1 MSELLRFG
9 VSMDARLLHQFDEL
23 IGRKGYG
30 NRSEAVRDLVRN
42 TLVEDRW
49 ARDDEEVVGT
59 VTIVYDHHTRELAE
73 KLTEHQHSHH
83 DAVISALHV
92 HLDAHNCLEVVVLRG
107 TARDVRRIADELIG
121 TKGVV
126 HGKLVS
132 TTTGRELA

>member
-1 MSELLRFG
+1 MSELMRFG
-9 VSMDARLLHQFDEL
+9 VSMEARLLNQFDEM

-30 NRSEAVRDLVRN
+30 SRSEAVRDLVRN
-42 TLVEDRW
+42 ALVEDRW
-49 ARDDEEVVGT
+49 GREDEEVVGT

-92 HLDAHNCLEVVVLRG
+92 HLDAHFCLEVVVVKG
-107 TARDVRRIADELIG
+107 TSAQVRRIADELIG
-121 TKGVV
+121 TRGVV

-132 TTTGRELA
+132 TTTGQGLR

>member
-1 MSELLRFG
+1 
-9 VSMDARLLHQFDEL
+9 MDARLLDQFDEL

-42 TLVEDRW
+42 ALVEDRW
-49 ARDDEEVVGT
+49 GRDDEQVVGT
-59 VTIVYDHHTRELAE
+59 VTIVYDHHTRDLGE

-92 HLDAHNCLEVVVLRG
+92 HLDSHFCLEVVVVKG
-107 TARDVRRIADELIG
+107 TSGEVRRIADELIG
-121 TKGVV
+121 TRGVV

-132 TTTGRELA
+132 TTTGQGLR

>member
-1 MSELLRFG
+1 MSELMRFG
-9 VSMDARLLHQFDEL
+9 VSMEARLLKQFDDL
-23 IGRKGYG
+23 IGRKGYR

-42 TLVEDRW
+42 ALVEDRW
-49 ARDDEEVVGT
+49 GRDDEAVVGT

-92 HLDAHNCLEVVVLRG
+92 HLDTHFCLEVVVVKG
-107 TARDVRRIADELIG
+107 TAGEVRRIADELIG
-121 TKGVV
+121 TRGVV

-132 TTTGRELA
+132 TTTGSDLG